1 MKKKKKLKLFEVKP
15 LEINRN
21 KHREKTFKEF
31 GEMNEIRSSVPL
43 DVCNLKKIN
52 SEFKF
57 IVYFDSKFIIKR
69 YEHFIS
75 INKLPRSMHTQGRL
89 ECPTAGNL
97 EYTQT
102 EQ

>member
-43 DVCNLKKIN
+43 DVCNLKKN
-52 SEFKF
+52 KF
-57 IVYFDSKFIIKR
+57 RV
-69 YEHFIS
+69 
-75 INKLPRSMHTQGRL
+75 
-89 ECPTAGNL
+89 
-97 EYTQT
+97 
-102 EQ
+102 